1 MNIETIFRNM
11 FISNLQ
17 IIAFITTGKYL
28 SRRRADKNRYQHDR
42 RANKDFYRHDRR
54 ANKDFY
60 RHDRRANKNSIGTT
74 VVRILTS
81 LNNIGF

>member
-1 MNIETIFRNM
+1 M

-17 IIAFITTGKYL
+17 IIAFITTEKYL
-28 SRRRADKNRYQHDR
+28 SRRRADRNRYQ
-42 RANKDFYRHDRR
+42 
-54 ANKDFY
+54 
-60 RHDRRANKNSIGTT
+60 HDRRANKNSIGTT